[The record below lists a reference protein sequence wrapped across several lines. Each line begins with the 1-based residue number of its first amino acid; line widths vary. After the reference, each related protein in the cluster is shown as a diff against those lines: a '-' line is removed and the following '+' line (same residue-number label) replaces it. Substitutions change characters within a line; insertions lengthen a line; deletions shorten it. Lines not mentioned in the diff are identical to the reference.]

1 MGLSRMRILLIG
13 EFSGVHWTLAEGLR
27 QLGHEVMVVSNG
39 NFPRNFPRNLD
50 LLQEYNSKG
59 ITLKQ
64 KLFNAKQVFT
74 KMRGFDVVQWIN
86 PWVLDS
92 TLKDQKLLFSL
103 LKKANGAFFLG
114 SFGADAV
121 FVEHCLTGKPSYS
134 IYSDYVGQL
143 LPNEVF
149 PHEAGW
155 QNPLNVDW
163 NIRMANEATGIIAA
177 LPEYYEAYSQS
188 QWAGKTHFVPLPI
201 NTETLPAR
209 FARQANTPLK
219 IGMVEQ
225 PGRDA
230 VKGWS
235 QMMKVLGALK
245 KRMGQNL
252 EVDIAQPMPYVQY
265 LEWLRAQDVLF
276 DQALSHG
283 PGIAALV
290 AMSMG
295 IPSFSGGEEYYYG
308 MLNEPNIRP
317 ILNYRPG
324 EDVRLLSEI
333 EALWEM
339 DVYERIA
346 AEGKTLVELH
356 HTAINVAKKYESI
369 YEKALRY

>member
-1 MGLSRMRILLIG
+1 MRILLIG

-92 TLKDQKLLFSL
+92 TLKDQKLLYSL

-163 NIRMANEATGIIAA
+163 NNRMANEATGIIAA

-230 VKGWS
+230 VKGWR
-235 QMMKVLGALK
+235 QMMRLLGALK
-245 KRMGQNL
+245 ERMGQNL

-308 MLNEPNIRP
+308 MLNEPKIRP

-324 EDVRLLSEI
+324 EEAGLLAEI

-346 AEGKTLVELH
+346 AEGKALVQHH
-356 HTAINVAKKYESI
+356 HTALNVAKQYESI
-369 YEKALRY
+369 YLKAVRH

>member
-1 MGLSRMRILLIG
+1 MGLSRLKILLIG

-27 QLGHEVMVVSNG
+27 ELGHKVTVASLG
-39 NFPRNFPRNLD
+39 NPPRNFPRDID
-50 LLQEYNSKG
+50 LNQDYTQRAK
-59 ITLKQ
+59 TFKQ
-64 KLFNAKQVFT
+64 KLFNAKQIFT
-74 KMRGFDVVQWIN
+74 KMSGFDVVQWIN
-86 PWVLDS
+86 PLVLGS
-92 TLKDQKLLFSL
+92 TLIEEQKLYAK
-103 LKKANGAFFLG
+103 LKRANGSFFLG

-121 FVEHCLTGKPSYS
+121 FLEHCIQGKPSYS
-134 IYSDYVGQL
+134 IYSEFIGKKLPADIFPYESCWQ
-143 LPNEVF
+143 LPNY
-149 PHEAGW
+149 
-155 QNPLNVDW
+155 VDW

-235 QMMKVLGALK
+235 QMMRLLGALK
-245 KRMGQNL
+245 ERMGQNL

-265 LEWLRAQDVLF
+265 LEWLRSQDVLF

-308 MLNEPNIRP
+308 MLNEPKIRP

-324 EDVRLLSEI
+324 EEVGLLAEI
-333 EALWEM
+333 EALCEM
-339 DVYERIA
+339 DVYERIS
-346 AEGKTLVELH
+346 AEGKALVQHH
-356 HTAINVAKKYESI
+356 HTALNVAKQYESI
-369 YEKALRY
+369 YLKAVRH

>member
-50 LLQEYNSKG
+50 LLQEYNSKC

-92 TLKDQKLLFSL
+92 TLKDQKLLYSL

-163 NIRMANEATGIIAA
+163 NNRMANEATGIIAA

-235 QMMKVLGALK
+235 QMMRLLGALK
-245 KRMGQNL
+245 ERMGQNL

-308 MLNEPNIRP
+308 MLNEPKIRP

-324 EDVRLLSEI
+324 EEVGLLAEI

-346 AEGKTLVELH
+346 AEGKALVQHH
-356 HTAINVAKKYESI
+356 HTALNVAKQYESI
-369 YEKALRY
+369 YLKAVRH

>member
-1 MGLSRMRILLIG
+1 MIG

-50 LLQEYNSKG
+50 FLQEYNSKA

-92 TLKDQKLLFSL
+92 TLKDQKLLYSL

-149 PHEAGW
+149 PYEAGW
-155 QNPLNVDW
+155 QNPTNVDW
-163 NIRMANEATGIIAA
+163 NNRMANEATGIIAA

-235 QMMKVLGALK
+235 QMMGLLDALK
-245 KRMGQNL
+245 ERMGQNL

-265 LEWLRAQDVLF
+265 LEWLRNQDVLF

-295 IPSFSGGEEYYYG
+295 IPSFSGGEEYYYD
-308 MLNEPNIRP
+308 MLNEPEIRP

-324 EDVRLLSEI
+324 EEVRLLAEV
-333 EALWEM
+333 EALLDMEI
-339 DVYERIA
+339 YERIA
-346 AEGKTLVELH
+346 AEGKALVQQH
-356 HTAINVAKKYESI
+356 HAALNVAKQYESI
-369 YEKALRY
+369 YLKAIRH

>member
-1 MGLSRMRILLIG
+1 MRILLIG

-346 AEGKTLVELH
+346 AEGKALVELH

-369 YEKALRY
+369 YEKAVRH